1 MVGILK
7 KKRKEHLNMKPVSEV
22 KVRRPRRSKADIEE
36 AIHKAAVAQ
45 IKKKGF
51 SLALVTD
58 IVKRAKIEPIV
69 FYNRY
74 KNLDEFY
81 SEFVKNYDYWL
92 SDLIRDS
99 IQEIGSEES
108 YSNILEKLMNNL
120 ISDPIMTELLRWEIA
135 EGNHITERTSRLRE
149 LHALE
154 LTKNYQGLYNREDLD
169 VAAISAILV
178 AGIYYLILHKDRSS
192 FGGIDL
198 NSPQGKRRVSTAIRS
213 IAAMMYRSEV
223 NARLEPDSTNEEAEA
238 YRKHYE
244 TACRERVEADFRGH
258 VEELM
263 FARREADRQR
273 IINALRNEGISDE
286 IIDRCVNE
294 EDPQ

>member
-1 MVGILK
+1 
-7 KKRKEHLNMKPVSEV
+7 MKPATEV

-36 AIHKAAVAQ
+36 AIHKAAIAQ

-81 SEFVKNYDYWL
+81 GEFVKNYDYWL

-120 ISDPIMTELLRWEIA
+120 LADPIMTELLRWEVA

-154 LTKNYQGLYNREDLD
+154 LTKNYSELYNREDID
-169 VAAISAILV
+169 VSAISAVLV
-178 AGIYYLILHKDRSS
+178 AGIYFLILHKDRSS
-192 FGGIDL
+192 FGGIDI
-198 NSPQGKRRVSTAIRS
+198 NTPQGKRRISTAIRDV
-213 IAAMMYRSEV
+213 AAMMYHSEV
-223 NARLEPDSTNEEAEA
+223 NARLNPEEKTEEAEA
-238 YRKHYE
+238 YRRSYE
-244 TACRERVEADFRGH
+244 TACRERVEADFRDH
-258 VEELM
+258 VEDLM
-263 FARREADRQR
+263 YARRIAERKR
-273 IINALRNEGISDE
+273 IANCLREEGISDE
-286 IIDRCVNE
+286 IIERCVNAPE
-294 EDPQ
+294 EQ